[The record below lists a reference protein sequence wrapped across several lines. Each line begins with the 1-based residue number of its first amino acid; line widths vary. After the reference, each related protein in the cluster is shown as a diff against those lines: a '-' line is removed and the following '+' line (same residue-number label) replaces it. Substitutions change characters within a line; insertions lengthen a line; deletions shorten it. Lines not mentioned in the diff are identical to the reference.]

1 MGKHIE
7 EKTYEQFMEEALLQ
21 IPFYTSDWTGYHL
34 SDPGI
39 TTIEN
44 LSAFAVLQQNS
55 MKQQTERMME
65 ALYGLAGFER
75 KTGSCAKVLLEASHV
90 EEEYVLPAGQQF
102 QVGALTFES
111 ENAVLLSKA
120 RLTHICLEDTA
131 GKIYDLNEIMQKES
145 KYPVSI
151 FSEHPQKGMKLYL
164 FFEDFPEENEEIIFY
179 LKTAQEYVR
188 NKKDE
193 SGAVPDFA
201 KIQWKCYTRQGFV
214 NIEVEDETDQF
225 LYDGRITVSL
235 KGIHPAVWKL
245 GKTSG
250 YVLCA
255 WLEQAEYDIPP
266 KVSGIS
272 GFLFEVTQK
281 ETKSFI
287 RIFKNTEE
295 ISYYHDILEE
305 EYFKLYRKK
314 EAEEA
319 WTLCEDGEY
328 EVIHEGF
335 GMYTFLFAK
344 EQEEILLS
352 AYTEEMMRTWHL
364 GTIYGYDGERMKLP
378 AENIAWQGCSVIAEK
393 QIKKTGKICYYYL
406 QPGKDKTT
414 GFHFQIE
421 EESGSLKI
429 LDAGNLYG
437 CELYL
442 GGICTFQGEQGNLPA
457 GKEFQPKGYR
467 TGIRF
472 SNPAPGM
479 GGRYMESMESLKARF
494 LDDIY
499 QVHAAVTA
507 EDYEHIVKNVP
518 GLCIDKVR
526 AYRSPKKNAVC
537 IAVKPAHPGMP
548 KLSGKYKQMISQ
560 ALEEKR
566 MLNTVF
572 ELEQPVYLPVHV
584 YGKIF
589 VKDNYAKAGRQI
601 EEVIRKEL
609 DYLHSEK
616 NFGDV
621 LKFDQIF
628 SHVEALECVQSVGDF
643 QIKPGNLSHAS
654 LEGADIRPAD
664 NCLIYPGEIKLD
676 LNPGKFPGHMHT

>member
-1 MGKHIE
+1 
-7 EKTYEQFMEEALLQ
+7 
-21 IPFYTSDWTGYHL
+21 
-34 SDPGI
+34 
-39 TTIEN
+39 
-44 LSAFAVLQQNS
+44 
-55 MKQQTERMME
+55 
-65 ALYGLAGFER
+65 
-75 KTGSCAKVLLEASHV
+75 
-90 EEEYVLPAGQQF
+90 
-102 QVGALTFES
+102 
-111 ENAVLLSKA
+111 
-120 RLTHICLEDTA
+120 
-131 GKIYDLNEIMQKES
+131 
-145 KYPVSI
+145 
-151 FSEHPQKGMKLYL
+151 
-164 FFEDFPEENEEIIFY
+164 
-179 LKTAQEYVR
+179 
-188 NKKDE
+188 
-193 SGAVPDFA
+193 
-201 KIQWKCYTRQGFV
+201 
-214 NIEVEDETDQF
+214 
-225 LYDGRITVSL
+225 
-235 KGIHPAVWKL
+235 
-245 GKTSG
+245 
-250 YVLCA
+250 
-255 WLEQAEYDIPP
+255 
-266 KVSGIS
+266 
-272 GFLFEVTQK
+272 
-281 ETKSFI
+281 
-287 RIFKNTEE
+287 
-295 ISYYHDILEE
+295 
-305 EYFKLYRKK
+305 
-314 EAEEA
+314 
-319 WTLCEDGEY
+319 
-328 EVIHEGF
+328 
-335 GMYTFLFAK
+335 
-344 EQEEILLS
+344 
-352 AYTEEMMRTWHL
+352 MRTWHL

-406 QPGKDKTT
+406 QPGKDKAT

-421 EESGSLKI
+421 EESGSIKI

-621 LKFDQIF
+621 LKFDRIF

-664 NCLIYPGEIKLD
+664 NCLLYPGEIKLD

>member
-1 MGKHIE
+1 MFAANRTDIAGILF
-7 EKTYEQFMEEALLQ
+7 QAAGQ
-21 IPFYTSDWTGYHL
+21 AVYTSGWG
-34 SDPGI
+34 S
-39 TTIEN
+39 
-44 LSAFAVLQQNS
+44 S
-55 MKQQTERMME
+55 MVG
-65 ALYGLAGFER
+65 AA
-75 KTGSCAKVLLEASHV
+75 
-90 EEEYVLPAGQQF
+90 AGQ
-102 QVGALTFES
+102 
-111 ENAVLLSKA
+111 
-120 RLTHICLEDTA
+120 
-131 GKIYDLNEIMQKES
+131 
-145 KYPVSI
+145 
-151 FSEHPQKGMKLYL
+151 
-164 FFEDFPEENEEIIFY
+164 
-179 LKTAQEYVR
+179 YVR
-188 NKKDE
+188 
-193 SGAVPDFA
+193 GADKV
-201 KIQWKCYTRQGFV
+201 RQYILG
-214 NIEVEDETDQF
+214 IVETM
-225 LYDGRITVSL
+225 
-235 KGIHPAVWKL
+235 
-245 GKTSG
+245 
-250 YVLCA
+250 
-255 WLEQAEYDIPP
+255 P
-266 KVSGIS
+266 KV
-272 GFLFEVTQK
+272 
-281 ETKSFI
+281 
-287 RIFKNTEE
+287 
-295 ISYYHDILEE
+295 Y
-305 EYFKLYRKK
+305 
-314 EAEEA
+314 
-319 WTLCEDGEY
+319 
-328 EVIHEGF
+328 
-335 GMYTFLFAK
+335 
-344 EQEEILLS
+344 LLS

-406 QPGKDKTT
+406 QPGKDKAT

-572 ELEQPVYLPVHV
+572 ELEQPVYLPGPCLWKNLCKRQLCKSGAADRRGHKKGIGLSSF
-584 YGKIF
+584 GK
-589 VKDNYAKAGRQI
+589 
-601 EEVIRKEL
+601 
-609 DYLHSEK
+609 
-616 NFGDV
+616 
-621 LKFDQIF
+621 KFW
-628 SHVEALECVQSVGDF
+628 
-643 QIKPGNLSHAS
+643 
-654 LEGADIRPAD
+654 
-664 NCLIYPGEIKLD
+664 
-676 LNPGKFPGHMHT
+676 